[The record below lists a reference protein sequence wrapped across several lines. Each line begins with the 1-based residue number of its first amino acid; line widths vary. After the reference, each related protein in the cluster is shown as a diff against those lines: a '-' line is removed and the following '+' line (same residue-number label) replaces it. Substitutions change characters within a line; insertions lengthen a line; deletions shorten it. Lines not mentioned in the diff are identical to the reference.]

1 MPKTLTLSEN
11 DALGIGIDRRRQVQ
25 RQLAETLA
33 DRAKRLPKP
42 DRLLVEAVFR
52 DGLSVVDVW
61 DMGLVSHQRVCSR
74 SDRPAGDDTLHPSDD
89 QDPARQRRVGIRRL
103 RRHLKRLVER
113 LASPRFVCVERFGQS
128 WPTTRRRVAQ
138 ACVIEGLSIR
148 QAART
153 LNLSIH
159 TVRKQLQTID
169 AAVSLTQHAVNAS
182 WRQTHNQPSHFAG
195 GSR

>member
-1 MPKTLTLSEN
+1 MPKILTLNEN
-11 DALGIGIDRRRQVQ
+11 GDLGIGIDRRRRVQ
-25 RQLAETLA
+25 RRLAQTLA

-61 DMGLVSHQRVCSR
+61 DMGLVSTHPAYTQ
-74 SDRPAGDDTLHPSDD
+74 SDQSADTKTLHLTD
-89 QDPARQRRVGIRRL
+89 QNQSRQRRVGIRRL
-103 RRHLKRLVER
+103 RRHLKRLVAR
-113 LASPRFVCVERFGQS
+113 LASPRFVCVERFEQS

-138 ACVIEGLSIR
+138 ACIVEGQSIR

-153 LNLSIH
+153 LNLSLH

-169 AAVSLTQHAVNAS
+169 AAVSLTQHTADVA
-182 WRQTHNQPSHFAG
+182 WRHTHKRPSCIAG
-195 GSR
+195 GAR